1 MATASSVS
9 SSSSSMVRIMSLP
22 HSSMN
27 MRLRHSNVPSLLRL
41 SPQAA
46 RSSFSSSFRSPTGF
60 QHCVGS
66 KRSPIFKIRA
76 SFSDEET
83 SESDTRIRKVFSN
96 VKDTWDRLEKKPTV
110 FIYGGSAI
118 LGLWLSSIIADTL
131 DSIPLLP
138 KFLELVG
145 LGYFGWF
152 IYRYLLFKSGR
163 DELGRDV
170 QALKKKI
177 TGDEEE

>member
-1 MATASSVS
+1 MATT
-9 SSSSSMVRIMSLP
+9 SSSSMERIMSLP
-22 HSSMN
+22 HSSMT
-27 MRLRHSNVPSLLRL
+27 MRLRLSGFPSLLRR

-46 RSSFSSSFRSPTGF
+46 PSSFSSSFRPPSGF
-60 QHCVGS
+60 RCHIDS

-76 SFSDEET
+76 SAEEEET
-83 SESDTRIRKVFSN
+83 SESVARIRKVFSN
-96 VKDTWDRLEKKPTV
+96 VKDKWDGLEKKPTV
-110 FIYGGSAI
+110 FLYGGSAI
-118 LGLWLSSIIADTL
+118 LGLWLSSIVTDSL

-163 DELGRDV
+163 DELRRDV
-170 QALKKKI
+170 EALKKKI
-177 TGDEEE
+177 TGEEEE

>member
-1 MATASSVS
+1 MATASS
-9 SSSSSMVRIMSLP
+9 SSMEWIRSLP
-22 HSSMN
+22 HSSMT
-27 MRLRHSNVPSLLRL
+27 MRLCHSNVPSLLRL

-60 QHCVGS
+60 RRCIGS

-76 SFSDEET
+76 SFSEEET
-83 SESDTRIRKVFSN
+83 SEPADRIRKVFSN
-96 VKDTWDRLEKKPTV
+96 VKDTWDGLEKKPTI
-110 FIYGGSAI
+110 FLYGGSAI
-118 LGLWLSSIIADTL
+118 LGLWFSSIIADAL

-152 IYRYLLFKSGR
+152 VYRYLLFKSGR
-163 DELGRDV
+163 DELRSDI

>member
-9 SSSSSMVRIMSLP
+9 SSSMERIASLP
-22 HSSMN
+22 HSSMT
-27 MRLRHSNVPSLLRL
+27 MRLRHCNVPCLLRL

-46 RSSFSSSFRSPTGF
+46 PLSFSSSIRSPAGF
-60 QHCVGS
+60 RRRIDS
-66 KRSPIFKIRA
+66 KRVPIFKIRA
-76 SFSDEET
+76 SSEEEET
-83 SESDTRIRKVFSN
+83 SESVARIRKVFSN
-96 VKDTWDRLEKKPTV
+96 VKDKWDGLEKKPTV
-110 FIYGGSAI
+110 FLYGGSAI
-118 LGLWLSSIIADTL
+118 LGLWLSSIIADAL

-163 DELGRDV
+163 DELGSDV
-170 QALKKKI
+170 KALKKKI
-177 TGDEEE
+177 TGEEDD

>member
-9 SSSSSMVRIMSLP
+9 SSSSMERIMSLP
-22 HSSMN
+22 HCSMT
-27 MRLRHSNVPSLLRL
+27 MGLRHSNVPSLLRL

-60 QHCVGS
+60 RHCVGS

-83 SESDTRIRKVFSN
+83 SESDTSIRKVFSN
-96 VKDTWDRLEKKPTV
+96 VKDTWDGLEKKPTV
-110 FIYGGSAI
+110 FIYGGSVI